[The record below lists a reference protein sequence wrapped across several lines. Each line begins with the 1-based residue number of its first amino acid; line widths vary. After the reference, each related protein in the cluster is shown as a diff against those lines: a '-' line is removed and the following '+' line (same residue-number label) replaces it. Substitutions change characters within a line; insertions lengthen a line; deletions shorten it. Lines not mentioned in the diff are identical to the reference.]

1 MNDVLVVVTCGQW
14 AAPTRDTIP
23 VCAGVSACRRI
34 IGLVSTT
41 NLQAFAKTACEDR
54 ARSWRHPRPNGFLGQ
69 GKFATLKRSNC
80 SWQLKRLLGLVA

>member
-41 NLQAFAKTACEDR
+41 NLQAFAKTACADR
-54 ARSWRHPRPNGFLGQ
+54 APPGATQ
-69 GKFATLKRSNC
+69 GPTDVWGKASLPPWNDATAQGSLRGC
-80 SWQLKRLLGLVA
+80 LV

>member
-41 NLQAFAKTACEDR
+41 NLQAFAKTACADR
-54 ARSWRHPRPNGFLGQ
+54 APPGPPKAQRMFGARQVCHLGKKQ
-69 GKFATLKRSNC
+69 LLK
-80 SWQLKRLLGLVA
+80 AA